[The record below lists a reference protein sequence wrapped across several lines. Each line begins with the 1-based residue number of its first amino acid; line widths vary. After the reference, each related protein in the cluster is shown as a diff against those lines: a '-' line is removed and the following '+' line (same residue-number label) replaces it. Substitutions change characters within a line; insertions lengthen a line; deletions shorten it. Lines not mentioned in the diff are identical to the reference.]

1 MKNFND
7 SAIYEIE
14 GLPVFQNRMYD
25 SEQEAIDCPKG
36 NVRLVEDPHTGLIHN
51 QLFEPKLVNYD
62 QNYQNEQGVSPLFK
76 EHLDQVSLIIEGAI
90 GRQDLIEVGCG
101 KGLFLEILQKKGFEI
116 IGFDPTYEGTNTSI
130 ERKYFT
136 CDAGI
141 NAKGLILR
149 HVLEHIQNPID
160 FLFQLKNTNNGSG
173 KIYIEVPCFDW
184 ICERKAWFD
193 IFYEHVNYFRLS
205 DFYRLFNN
213 VVSSGHLFGGQYI
226 YIVADLSTLRIP
238 ERSGNSNYFRLPQ
251 DFTNSLTKYLKIKS
265 EGRVGIWGGASK
277 GVIFSLL
284 MSRYGNP
291 VDFVFDINPAKQ
303 GKYLPATGL
312 KVESPQQIFDI
323 LPEKSL
329 LYVMNSN
336 YLEEIKEMSHHSYNY
351 LRIDHD

>member
-1 MKNFND
+1 MKTFSD

-14 GLPVFQNRMYD
+14 ELPVFQNRMYD

-36 NVRLVEDPHTGLIHN
+36 NVRLIEDPYTGFIYN
-51 QLFEPKLVNYD
+51 QLFDPKLVNYD
-62 QNYQNEQGVSPLFK
+62 QSYQNEQGVSALFK
-76 EHLDQVSLIIEGAI
+76 EHLNQASLIIEEAI
-90 GRQDLIEVGCG
+90 GRQNLIEVGCG

-116 IGFDPTYEGTNTSI
+116 IGFDPTYEGSNTSI

-136 CDAGI
+136 CDTGI

-160 FLFQLKNTNNGSG
+160 FLFQLKNANNGSG

-205 DFYRLFNN
+205 DFYRLFDN
-213 VVSSGHLFGGQYI
+213 VFSSGHLFGGQYI
-226 YIVADLSTLRIP
+226 YVVADLSTLRVP
-238 ERSGNSNYFRLPQ
+238 ERSNSDCVRLPL
-251 DFTNSLTKYLKIKS
+251 DFTKSLTRYLVIKS
-265 EGRVGIWGGASK
+265 EGKVGIWGGASK

-312 KVESPQQIFDI
+312 KVESPQKIFD
-323 LPEKSL
+323 LLAKESL

-336 YLEEIKEMSHHSYNY
+336 YLEEIKEMSQHSYNY